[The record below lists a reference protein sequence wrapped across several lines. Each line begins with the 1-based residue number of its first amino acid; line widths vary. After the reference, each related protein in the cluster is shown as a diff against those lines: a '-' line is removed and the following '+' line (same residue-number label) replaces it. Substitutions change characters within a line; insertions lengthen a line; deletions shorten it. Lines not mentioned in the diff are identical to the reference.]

1 MVEKTGLEELLAAQ
15 CNLTCQGS
23 ELQCLPKPVGEPVG
37 ATDERLTCDT
47 PPEKLVLRLRCLSIT
62 HRGPSTELNHAL
74 AELFRQSQNSKL
86 EPWIV
91 HDVIANPQDL
101 NSMDTL
107 IPIDVDFEY
116 GDYTPATEGDAHI
129 PARIL
134 VHDVCGPIV
143 RDFFQ
148 QRNRG
153 TLVCRN
159 VFGRDCSKA
168 YQKYYAF
175 PKTVQNKAIVIRGL
189 SIQKGKASWKDIFC
203 EFIDIARY
211 PIYVGSAFVKFL
223 KTGGDSNQNGEPT
236 SQQSH
241 STPPTNGP
249 GQGSTSQASAQPAPG
264 NFMDRLT
271 DLISDLSN
279 ISNEM
284 RAEAA
289 AKPNTVESAFRDA
302 AQPFYQSQNQLE
314 FLRQA
319 VKELG
324 VKNPSATGAWDLIC
338 NLHRTN
344 TVMGNLQRVLASMLP
359 QLDIKHST
367 LHENTYKA
375 AKWTCYGA
383 AGYTGLLLGA
393 VALSAVGGPV
403 WLTSWWLYGTVS
415 AHYIVAGGGIAVGG
429 YCGSSAASTIKND
442 QEGRKLIQ
450 NVRDHLEYI
459 TRSGTDFARAMTAFW
474 FEIEGRRPLE
484 SASSEQKRQL
494 VECLGFD
501 AKCWPDKGYQEGLIQ
516 STAAKFLNDQEGLL
530 QAIQTLAQHEGH
542 MLTSSTYAQEST

>member
-1 MVEKTGLEELLAAQ
+1 MAEKTGLEELLAAQ
-15 CNLTCQGS
+15 CNLTCQSS

-37 ATDERLTCDT
+37 ARDERLTCDT

-62 HRGPSTELNHAL
+62 HRGPSEELNHAL
-74 AELFRQSQNSKL
+74 AELFRQSQNSEL

-91 HDVIANPQDL
+91 HDVPSPQGL
-101 NSMDTL
+101 NSTDTL
-107 IPIDVDFEY
+107 IPIEVDFEY

-134 VHDVCGPIV
+134 AHDVCGPIV
-143 RDFFQ
+143 EDFFQ

-175 PKTVQNKAIVIRGL
+175 PKTVQNMAIVVRGL
-189 SIQKGKASWKDIFC
+189 SIQEGKASWTDIFC
-203 EFIDIARY
+203 EFIDTARY
-211 PIYVGSAFVKFL
+211 PIY
-223 KTGGDSNQNGEPT
+223 DGEPA

-241 STPPTNGP
+241 STPPTNEP
-249 GQGSTSQASAQPAPG
+249 GQGSTSQASTQPSPD

-279 ISNEM
+279 ISNKI
-284 RAEAA
+284 RAEAAAA
-289 AKPNTVESAFRDA
+289 AKPNTIESAFRDA
-302 AQPFYQSQNQLE
+302 AQPFYQSKNQLK
-314 FLRQA
+314 FLRDA
-319 VKELG
+319 VEELG
-324 VKNPSATGAWDLIC
+324 VKDPSATGAWDLIC
-338 NLHRTN
+338 NFHRTN
-344 TVMGNLQRVLASMLP
+344 TAMGNLQRVLASMLP

-375 AKWTCYGA
+375 VKWASYGA
-383 AGYTGLLLGA
+383 AGCTGLLLGA

-403 WLTSWWLYGTVS
+403 WLTSWWLCGTVS
-415 AHYIVAGGGIAVGG
+415 THYIVAGGGIAVGG

-450 NVRDHLEYI
+450 NVRDHLRCI
-459 TRSGTDFARAMTAFW
+459 TRSGTDFARAMTAYW

-484 SASSEQKRQL
+484 SVSSEQKRQL

-501 AKCWPDKGYQEGLIQ
+501 AECWPDKGYQEGLIQ
-516 STAAKFLNDQEGLL
+516 STAAKFLKDQDEFL
-530 QAIQTLAQHEGH
+530 QAIQTLARHEGH
-542 MLTSSTYAQEST
+542 TLTSSIYAQGSTEGA